1 MKAGAVLYDP
11 VKGRFKGHP
20 GYARG
25 WSGRLAHAEIYA
37 TPEEA
42 RAVVPGALNRL
53 KVLNVYLV
61 EEDIDHAL
69 EPLTD

>member
-1 MKAGAVLYDP
+1 MKAAAVLYDP
-11 VKGRFKGHP
+11 AKSRFKART

-25 WSGRLAHAEIYA
+25 WSGRIEHAHFYD
-37 TPEEA
+37 TPEAA
-42 RAVVPGALNRL
+42 RGAVDDPLKRL
-53 KVLNVYLV
+53 RVLNVYLV